1 MSLIC
6 KMKHK
11 RDAHFNPRL
20 ANAFSYWQ
28 GQDISNATASYF
40 DDIQQAVGHIQEVSG
55 SLDAI
60 HIMNGE
66 TGWPTGGCFAPMLS
80 SYANCF

>member
-1 MSLIC
+1 
-6 KMKHK
+6 MKQK
-11 RDAHFNPRL
+11 EADPARSL

-40 DDIQQAVGHIQEVSG
+40 DDIQQAIGHIQEVSG
-55 SLDAI
+55 SLDAV

-66 TGWPTGGCFAPMLS
+66 TGWPTSERLS
-80 SYANCF
+80 SLSLTYANCF

>member
-1 MSLIC
+1 LQDET
-6 KMKHK
+6 K

-60 HIMNGE
+60 RIMNGE
-66 TGWPTGGCFAPMLS
+66 TGWPTGECFASCFRAMLTAS
-80 SYANCF
+80 RWW

>member
-1 MSLIC
+1 VSLIC
-6 KMKHK
+6 KAKQ
-11 RDAHFNPRL
+11 READLTRSL

-40 DDIQQAVGHIQEVSG
+40 DDIQQAIGHIQEVSG

-66 TGWPTGGCFAPMLS
+66 TGWPTGGRL
-80 SYANCF
+80 

>member
-1 MSLIC
+1 MSLTFVGET
-6 KMKHK
+6 K
-11 RDAHFNPRL
+11 RCSLYPLSL

-28 GQDISNATASYF
+28 GQDIGNATASYF

-60 HIMNGE
+60 RIMNGE
-66 TGWPTGGCFAPMLS
+66 TGWPTGGCFINASKL
-80 SYANCF
+80 C